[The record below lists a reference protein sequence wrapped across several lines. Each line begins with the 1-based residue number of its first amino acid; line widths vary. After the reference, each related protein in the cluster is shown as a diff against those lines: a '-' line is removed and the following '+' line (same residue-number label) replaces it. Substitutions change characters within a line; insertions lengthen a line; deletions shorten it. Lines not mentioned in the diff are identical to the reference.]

1 MTKRQVRLFA
11 SVLISVMALLWAVL
25 FPEKEV
31 MPPPSVSALG
41 EEVVIVEQQSTTTNA
56 LVARVVDGDTI
67 EALLDGASTTVRVR
81 LLGIN
86 TPESVD
92 PRRLVECFGKE
103 SSRFLKEMIE
113 GKRVRLEEDLQADE
127 RDKYGRLLRNV
138 VSEDGT
144 DVNARLVSEGY
155 AHAYLS
161 FPLNKQRK
169 NQLGRLQEEAKEG
182 EKGLWSLETCDGMK

>member
-1 MTKRQVRLFA
+1 MTKKQVRLFA

-31 MPPPSVSALG
+31 MPPPSASALG
-41 EEVVIVEQQSTTTNA
+41 EEVAIVEQQSTTTNA
-56 LVARVVDGDTI
+56 LVVRVVDGDTI

-81 LLGIN
+81 LLGVN

-92 PRRLVECFGKE
+92 PRRSVECFGKE

-113 GKRVRLEEDLQADE
+113 GKRVKLEEDLQADE

-138 VSEDGT
+138 VLEDGT
-144 DVNARLVSEGY
+144 DVNALLVSEGY

-169 NQLGRLQEEAKEG
+169 NQLSRLQEEAKEG
-182 EKGLWSLETCDGMK
+182 EKGLWNLETCDGMK